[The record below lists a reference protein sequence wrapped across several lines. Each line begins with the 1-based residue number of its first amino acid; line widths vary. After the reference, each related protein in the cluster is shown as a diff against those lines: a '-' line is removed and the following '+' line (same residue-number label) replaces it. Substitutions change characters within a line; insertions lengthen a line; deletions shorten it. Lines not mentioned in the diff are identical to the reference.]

1 MGNVIWE
8 RTCTVGGMHNFLWL
22 VRLMRLLGRDNTWEI
37 VWTEILAEKVF
48 LSMTRAEIHF

>member
-1 MGNVIWE
+1 VGNVIWE